1 MVLAGLAPAAEPIRL
16 HPENPK
22 YFLFRGKPLVLV
34 TATEHY
40 GSVIN
45 RAFNFE
51 RYLDGAAGKKMT
63 LTRTFLLFREQQ
75 GSRNPASPCKPESPD
90 FIAPYPRTGPG
101 KAMDGEPVYD
111 LDQWNPEYFD
121 RLHRF
126 LRKASEKGIVVEL
139 TLLSNTYSDAVWALN
154 PLRAENNRQ
163 GIGKVH
169 FLDYNSLRDPALAE
183 RQMAYARKIIQETAQ
198 YDNVYYEICNEP
210 GGGFEGHA
218 TVADVNAWQAEVSRV
233 VREEMRRLGSTHLI
247 FGQETF
253 TWSPKF
259 IQTMDLSF
267 RAPWLDAVN
276 VHPLPNTVL
285 GGHTYEMG
293 NFMSKELTL
302 RDLAAFTRAAWPL
315 PKPMVHD
322 EDNAASLYRDLTGWT
337 IHRKRAWTSVLN
349 GAHYDYIDFS
359 ITAGSEAGTPQSR
372 AAIRSWMKHL
382 SEFIHSFDFVHA
394 KPASGWVK
402 GLPGHVVTSGLAVDG
417 NDYIAYLADARE
429 ITEAGAGEP
438 IRGRVTL
445 DLPAGRYAVS
455 LYSPVT
461 GEVSPAMFV
470 SGGQP
475 AALDLLPFRHD
486 IVVRAQ
492 RLLPPVRVYA
502 DGRPATTLR
511 MDAEDSGP
519 IIRHGDGPG
528 KCDYLGAREAIAFQ
542 AGDTYYL
549 HYDGAGPR
557 GWVACLA
564 TSKDLKKWDLRG
576 PALELGAPGEDDSG
590 TASSPWTIFDGK
602 WWHMFYVACRNT
614 TPPPNRIPAVP
625 YFTRKARSRSPL
637 GPWEKQR
644 DVIPFD
650 TKPETFYSDTASPGQ
665 IVKHNGE
672 YLMFFSAAAGRPLK
686 RTLGIART
694 RNLDG
699 PWRIDANPALPP
711 EQQVE
716 NSALYYEPSNQT
728 WFLFTNHIGLDRRGE
743 YTESIW
749 VYWSKDLNKWDPE
762 KRAVVLDDYNC
773 RWNVRCLGMPS
784 VVKVGNRLA
793 LFYDAPA
800 QDTGDM
806 GRDIGLAWLQLPLK
820 PPNP

>member
-90 FIAPYPRTGPG
+90 FIAP
-101 KAMDGEPVYD
+101 
-111 LDQWNPEYFD
+111 
-121 RLHRF
+121 
-126 LRKASEKGIVVEL
+126 
-139 TLLSNTYSDAVWALN
+139 
-154 PLRAENNRQ
+154 
-163 GIGKVH
+163 
-169 FLDYNSLRDPALAE
+169 
-183 RQMAYARKIIQETAQ
+183 
-198 YDNVYYEICNEP
+198 
-210 GGGFEGHA
+210 
-218 TVADVNAWQAEVSRV
+218 
-233 VREEMRRLGSTHLI
+233 
-247 FGQETF
+247 
-253 TWSPKF
+253 
-259 IQTMDLSF
+259 
-267 RAPWLDAVN
+267 
-276 VHPLPNTVL
+276 
-285 GGHTYEMG
+285 
-293 NFMSKELTL
+293 
-302 RDLAAFTRAAWPL
+302 
-315 PKPMVHD
+315 
-322 EDNAASLYRDLTGWT
+322 
-337 IHRKRAWTSVLN
+337 
-349 GAHYDYIDFS
+349 

-394 KPASGWVK
+394 KLASGWVK

-429 ITEAGAGEP
+429 ITEPGAGEP

-716 NSALYYEPSNQT
+716 NSALYYEPSHQT

-749 VYWSKDLNKWDPE
+749 VYWSKDINKWDPKSVPSSWTTTTAAGTCAAWACPRWSKWAAAWRCSTTPRRRIRE
-762 KRAVVLDDYNC
+762 TWAVTSAWRGCSC
-773 RWNVRCLGMPS
+773 R
-784 VVKVGNRLA
+784 
-793 LFYDAPA
+793 
-800 QDTGDM
+800 
-806 GRDIGLAWLQLPLK
+806 
-820 PPNP
+820 